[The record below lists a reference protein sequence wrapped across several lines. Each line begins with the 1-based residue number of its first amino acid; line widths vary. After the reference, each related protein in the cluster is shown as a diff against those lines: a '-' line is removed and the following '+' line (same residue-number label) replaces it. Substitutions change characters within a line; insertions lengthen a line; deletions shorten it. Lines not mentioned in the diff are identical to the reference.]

1 MYRYTRC
8 DNAHLHGFSKF
19 TAMGV
24 CTDILIQLEP
34 TEAELR
40 QREALLH
47 TVDSL
52 VKREWPGVH
61 AASFQHDRDDRL

>member
-1 MYRYTRC
+1 MYRHTRC
-8 DNAHLHGFSKF
+8 DNAHLHRYPNF
-19 TAMGV
+19 AALRV

-61 AASFQHDRDDRL
+61 AGMCKHDHDERL